1 MKPRKSF
8 IALVLTNLI
17 PVLGVVFL
25 GWDVHAIL
33 ALFWFETIVILGC
46 GLFRELRMKT
56 SSPATKADEGYDDP
70 ISRFFPF
77 IFGGGLAVLNGI
89 FVFVMVGPL
98 VRHPELAKI
107 HANGRGFS
115 FSPSFELIGE
125 SLSGLFNLGFLQG
138 ILAVLLVY
146 VSKLFYDS
154 KKASPE
160 EWDSPFFGRTILL
173 TITLIVGALVM
184 VLQQI
189 EHGIIYVFVGLKLS
203 IDLLFYWLENR
214 EIVKS

>member
-8 IALVLTNLI
+8 IVLILTNLI
-17 PVLGVVFL
+17 PVLGVVFF

-33 ALFWFETIVILGC
+33 ALFWFETIIILTC
-46 GLFRELRMKT
+46 GLLRELWMKT
-56 SSPATKADEGYDDP
+56 PTPTTKSDCEYNGLV
-70 ISRFFPF
+70 SRFFPF
-77 IFGGGLAVLNGI
+77 IFGGGFAGFNGI
-89 FVFVMVGPL
+89 FVFFMVGPL

-115 FSPSFELIGE
+115 FSPSFELIVE
-125 SLSGLFNLGFLQG
+125 SLSGLFNLAFLQG
-138 ILAVLLVY
+138 ILAVLVVY
-146 VSKLFYDS
+146 VSKLFHDW

-173 TITLIVGALVM
+173 TITLTVGALVM

-189 EHGIIYVFVGLKLS
+189 EHGIIYVFMGLKLF

-214 EIVKS
+214 EIGQS